1 MKIDLT
7 KLKKILWYEDIDGN
21 KYYAE
26 GGNLPDEP
34 LTYHVIHICEARE
47 ELISYDYHPEH
58 LHENNELYQAMINFR
73 WFRKLMYKRMKRSGK
88 RKTFKPI
95 VTFNSTWSGSQ
106 DVILAMANSG
116 DYTLPQAIHIWT
128 NACERC
134 MNVLAHKYLNGKDGY
149 EEGSPEWKHCNTVC
163 DFCREVKEYDNK

>member
-7 KLKKILWYEDIDGN
+7 KLNKFHWFEDIDG
-21 KYYAE
+21 KQYDVE
-26 GGNLPDEP
+26 GGNRPDEP
-34 LTYHVIHICEARE
+34 LTYHVIHTCETRE
-47 ELISYDYHPEH
+47 ELLSYDYHPEH
-58 LHENNELYQAMINFR
+58 IHENNELYQAMINFR
-73 WFRKLMYKRMKRSGK
+73 WFWKLMYRRMKRKGEG
-88 RKTFKPI
+88 KTFKTI
-95 VTFNSTWSGSQ
+95 AIFGSTWSGGQ

-116 DYTLPQAIHIWT
+116 DYTLREAVFIWT

-163 DFCREVKEYDNK
+163 DFCREEGK